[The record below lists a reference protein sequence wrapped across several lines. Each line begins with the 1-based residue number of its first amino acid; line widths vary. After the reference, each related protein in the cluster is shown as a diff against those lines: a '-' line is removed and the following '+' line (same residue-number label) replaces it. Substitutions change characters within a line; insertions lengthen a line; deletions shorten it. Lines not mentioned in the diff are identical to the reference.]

1 MAKKSSRNT
10 KGRIVSAAW
19 KLFYEN
25 GYEETTVEEIVEE
38 SGTSRGSFYHYFPG
52 KDALLSSLSY
62 LFDEKYT
69 ELEPSLSDD
78 MTAPEKL
85 VYLNRELF
93 QTVENTVSI
102 DLLARLLSSQ
112 LFSKNDKSL
121 LDHNRI
127 YFKLLRHII
136 LQGQKDGQIRD
147 DIPLGDIVKAY
158 ALLER
163 ALMYD
168 WCMCEGEYSLS
179 QYSGRLLPQLL
190 AGYLQSDRE

>member
-1 MAKKSSRNT
+1 MAKKNTRNT
-10 KGRIVSAAW
+10 KGRIVAAAW

-38 SGTSRGSFYHYFPG
+38 SGTSRGSFYHYFTG

-62 LFDEKYT
+62 LFDEKYE
-69 ELEPSLSDD
+69 ELMPQLQDA

-85 VYLNRELF
+85 VFLNRELF
-93 QTVENTVSI
+93 LTIENTVSM

-112 LFSKNDKSL
+112 LFTKSDKNL

-127 YFKLLRHII
+127 YFKLLRQII
-136 LQGQKDGQIRD
+136 LQGQKDGQIRS
-147 DIPLGDIVKAY
+147 DIPVGEIVKAY

-163 ALMYD
+163 GLMYD

-179 QYSGRLLPQLL
+179 QYSARLLPCLL
-190 AGYLQSDRE
+190 AGYLSGSD

>member
-127 YFKLLRHII
+127 YFKLLRQII
-136 LQGQKDGQIRD
+136 LQGQRDGQIRD

>member
-1 MAKKSSRNT
+1 MARKSSRNT

-127 YFKLLRHII
+127 YFKLLRQII
-136 LQGQKDGQIRD
+136 LQGQRNGQIRD
-147 DIPLGDIVKAY
+147 DIPVGDIVKAY

-190 AGYLQSDRE
+190 AGYLQSGRE

>member
-127 YFKLLRHII
+127 YFKLLRQII
-136 LQGQKDGQIRD
+136 LQGQRNGQIRD
-147 DIPLGDIVKAY
+147 DIPVGDIVKAY

-190 AGYLQSDRE
+190 AGYLQSGRE

>member
-112 LFSKNDKSL
+112 LFSKNGKSL

-127 YFKLLRHII
+127 YFKLLRQII
-136 LQGQKDGQIRD
+136 LQGQRDGQIRD
-147 DIPLGDIVKAY
+147 DIPVGDIVKAY

-190 AGYLQSDRE
+190 AGYLQSGRE

>member
-127 YFKLLRHII
+127 YFKLLRQII
-136 LQGQKDGQIRD
+136 LQGQRDGQIRD
-147 DIPLGDIVKAY
+147 DIPVGDIVKAY

-190 AGYLQSDRE
+190 AGYLQSGRE